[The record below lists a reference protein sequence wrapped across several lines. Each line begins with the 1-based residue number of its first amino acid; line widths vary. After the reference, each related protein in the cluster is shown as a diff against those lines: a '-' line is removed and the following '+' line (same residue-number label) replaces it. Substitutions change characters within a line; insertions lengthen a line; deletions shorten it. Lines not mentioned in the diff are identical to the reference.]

1 LRIQLRGRSGD
12 GKKTYNFV
20 FKLDKATTANAFV
33 PRLWAN
39 NKIGVLT
46 EAIRDRAADS
56 GSFASGQPP
65 NDPIIRELT
74 DEIVRLSREFGIL
87 TEFTAFFAEEGT
99 NLAATDLISRRV
111 AAIQRSRVGTRSGLS
126 GYNQEANSK
135 LQVEQKTLNRR
146 NQYWDASFK
155 SVEIANV
162 QQVNDRAFY
171 KRGNTWV
178 DSRLVGQQR
187 AAIKPDRVVA
197 IGSEEFRQ
205 LVDKLAASNRQ
216 GCVALKG
223 EILLEVDGQKVL
235 VR

>member
-1 LRIQLRGRSGD
+1 MFTGRPYALRKGR
-12 GKKTYNFV
+12 
-20 FKLDKATTANAFV
+20 
-33 PRLWAN
+33 RLPLCSLPVN
-39 NKIGVLT
+39 G
-46 EAIRDRAADS
+46 
-56 GSFASGQPP
+56 
-65 NDPIIRELT
+65 
-74 DEIVRLSREFGIL
+74 
-87 TEFTAFFAEEGT
+87 
-99 NLAATDLISRRV
+99 
-111 AAIQRSRVGTRSGLS
+111 
-126 GYNQEANSK
+126 
-135 LQVEQKTLNRR
+135 
-146 NQYWDASFK
+146 
-155 SVEIANV
+155 

>member
-1 LRIQLRGRSGD
+1 
-12 GKKTYNFV
+12 
-20 FKLDKATTANAFV
+20 
-33 PRLWAN
+33 
-39 NKIGVLT
+39 
-46 EAIRDRAADS
+46 
-56 GSFASGQPP
+56 
-65 NDPIIRELT
+65 
-74 DEIVRLSREFGIL
+74 
-87 TEFTAFFAEEGT
+87 
-99 NLAATDLISRRV
+99 
-111 AAIQRSRVGTRSGLS
+111 LS